1 MKKFL
6 RMFVSGILGFFAFS
20 FIMAGIFAKISGT
33 LIVGVVI
40 ALIAV
45 KVSGKL
51 PSDKRKA
58 QEKLEGEQLLKDAGH
73 LETVVLTHEAGL
85 PIPNGILCTIHYYKD
100 NIKIE
105 GSRATFNLSVDKIID
120 ISVKTNTE
128 IETFYNSSI
137 GGAVGGALILGPLGA
152 MIGGRKKKKEI
163 KKTENFLVI
172 TYDKDD
178 QINFLVFN
186 TERAPF
192 KVNKIIKIF
201 KDSGIKYEKTIE
213 L

>member
-6 RMFVSGILGFFAFS
+6 RMFISGVLGFFAIS
-20 FIMAGIFAKISGT
+20 FIMAGTFIAGII
-33 LIVGVVI
+33 L
-40 ALIAV
+40 ALIAI
-45 KVSGKL
+45 KVSGIL
-51 PSDKRKA
+51 PKDKRKA

-73 LETVVLTHEAGL
+73 LETILLDHEAGL
-85 PIPNGILCTIHYYKD
+85 PIAEGILCTIHYYKD

-105 GSRATFNLSVDKIID
+105 GSGATFNLSTDKIID
-120 ISVKTNTE
+120 MSVKTNTE

-137 GGAVGGALILGPLGA
+137 GGAVGGAFVFGPLGA

-163 KKTENFLVI
+163 KRTENFLII
-172 TYDKDD
+172 TYDKDE

-192 KVNKIIKIF
+192 KVNKIIKLF
-201 KDSGIKYEKTIE
+201 KESGIKYEKTID